1 MVADGWL
8 ELKFTSAEAGQA
20 VLSDIQTLRSTWS
33 LLLEKKLSLYHSKDQ
48 TTASIHLVI
57 FIPIDSEDREI
68 DEEVIGLERLLG
80 TKLAEFLDADYPYT
94 MSQLSSTVRSNLY
107 RGVDNT
113 ESSDQVTESSAQ
125 DTESSARDTESSA
138 RDTESSAQDTES
150 SAQDS
155 ESSQQTVPA
164 PKIAGDVETLPTHPV
179 KGGKQITEYLT
190 FDW

>member
-1 MVADGWL
+1 M
-8 ELKFTSAEAGQA
+8 
-20 VLSDIQTLRSTWS
+20 
-33 LLLEKKLSLYHSKDQ
+33 
-48 TTASIHLVI
+48 
-57 FIPIDSEDREI
+57 
-68 DEEVIGLERLLG
+68 IGLERLLG

-125 DTESSARDTESSA
+125 DTESSA
-138 RDTESSAQDTES
+138 QDTES

-164 PKIAGDVETLPTHPV
+164 PRIAGDVDTLPTHPV
-179 KGGKQITEYLT
+179 KGGKKITEYLT

>member
-48 TTASIHLVI
+48 TTSSMTLMFSIS
-57 FIPIDSEDREI
+57 IDSDDREI

-94 MSQLSSTVRSNLY
+94 MSQLSSTIRSNLY
-107 RGVDNT
+107 RGVDN
-113 ESSDQVTESSAQ
+113 
-125 DTESSARDTESSA
+125 
-138 RDTESSAQDTES
+138 TESSAQDTES

-164 PKIAGDVETLPTHPV
+164 PKIAGDVDTLLTHSV